1 MKPIQPKA
9 SSISLEEIYKKL
21 RDSGSRLTPQREYIL
36 DVFFKADSGLHLSP
50 EDVFRVLSET
60 NKLNVSLA
68 TVYRTVKTLYL
79 MGVLREVDLAE
90 GHKHYE
96 LASGNNEPHHHIVCL
111 NCNKTIEF
119 SSLEVNRLALEIAKN
134 YNVEI
139 HDVELKILGKCLHF
153 ENENNDL
160 TSTKH
165 RR

>member
-1 MKPIQPKA
+1 MQKA
-9 SSISLEEIYKKL
+9 STISLEEIYKKL

-50 EDVFRVLSET
+50 EDIHRVLNKT

-96 LASGNNEPHHHIVCL
+96 LSSNNDEPHHHIVCL

-119 SSLEVNRLALEIAKN
+119 SHHEVNRLAFEIAKT

-139 HDVELKILGKCLHF
+139 HDVELKISGKCLHF
-153 ENENNDL
+153 EDDNKN
-160 TSTKH
+160 TKTTEH

>member
-1 MKPIQPKA
+1 MKPIEQKA
-9 SSISLEEIYKKL
+9 SNISLEEIYKKL

-50 EDVFRVLSET
+50 EDVFKVLSET

-96 LASGNNEPHHHIVCL
+96 LASGSDEPHHHIVCL

-153 ENENNDL
+153 ENETNGL
-160 TSTKH
+160 KSTEH